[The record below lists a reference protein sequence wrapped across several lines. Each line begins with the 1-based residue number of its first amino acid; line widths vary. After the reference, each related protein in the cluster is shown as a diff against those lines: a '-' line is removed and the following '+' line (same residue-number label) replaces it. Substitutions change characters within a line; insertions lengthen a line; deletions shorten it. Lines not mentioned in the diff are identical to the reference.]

1 MLPASIQGGPC
12 GGGGLYFVD
21 IKLHGVPSELRFE
34 VSPIKCA
41 VLTADSLT
49 AHI

>member
-12 GGGGLYFVD
+12 GGGLYFVD
-21 IKLHGVPSELRFE
+21 IKLQGVPSELRSE